1 MLKISIFLTFLTLT
15 NSQSPF
21 HQCDSNIPQP
31 TAVLFGSQQNPCL
44 KEPCPVYKSLKSGTT
59 FIDFTA
65 DREITAL
72 RPQLQARI
80 FGMIFNVVLPEDLME
95 NAWTYLIG
103 KMPLKAGDRGVF
115 NLTLPIEP
123 TTPLINSMNIFT
135 LFDQNDLEI
144 FCYEIATE
152 VKE

>member
-1 MLKISIFLTFLTLT
+1 MPLKKYFSKKIIKKCFKFF
-15 NSQSPF
+15 P
-21 HQCDSNIPQP
+21 CDSKIPQP
-31 TAVLFGSQQNPCL
+31 SKVLFGSHQNPCL

-59 FIDFTA
+59 FIDFKA

-72 RPQLQARI
+72 RPQLQAKI
-80 FGMIFNVVLPEDLME
+80 LGIIFNVVLPEDLMK
-95 NAWTYLIG
+95 NAWTYLYG

-115 NLTLPIEP
+115 NLTVPIEQS
-123 TTPLINSMNIFT
+123 TPLINSMNIFT

-144 FCYEIATE
+144 FCYEIATV